1 MDPKFASRGPGGHW
15 WLGVVLICVTDG
27 RREGGR
33 LGWEGA
39 KLIGLAGHLLPPG
52 SMGALEQGS
61 YGVGL
66 SRGQASRLGET
77 PKSDIDHG
85 VGV

>member
-1 MDPKFASRGPGGHW
+1 MDPKFACRGPGGHW
-15 WLGVVLICVTDG
+15 WLGMVLICVTDG
-27 RREGGR
+27 RREGGG

-39 KLIGLAGHLLPPG
+39 KLNGLAGDLPSPG
-52 SMGALEQGS
+52 PMGALEQGS

-66 SRGQASRLGET
+66 SRGQASQLGET
-77 PKSDIDHG
+77 PKSSIDRG